1 MNMAEYGDGQSTS
14 SRDALSAIAMRCID
28 EFFSVC
34 SMNHILPYLLRSL
47 EDDDDVRDIGKYDS
61 GSVLLHSTLP
71 NANLVKQ

>member
-1 MNMAEYGDGQSTS
+1 MAEYGDGRSNS
-14 SRDALSAIAMRCID
+14 SRDALSGIAMRCID

-47 EDDDDVRDIGKYDS
+47 DDDDDVRDIGKYDS

>member
-1 MNMAEYGDGQSTS
+1 MAEYVDGRWIS
-14 SRDALSAIAMRCID
+14 SRDALSSIAMGFID
-28 EFFSVC
+28 EFFSVR

>member
-1 MNMAEYGDGQSTS
+1 MAEYENGRSNS
-14 SRDALSAIAMRCID
+14 SRDALSAIAMGFID

-34 SMNHILPYLLRSL
+34 SMNHILPYLLRSR

-61 GSVLLHSTLP
+61 RSALLDSP